1 MQGISTTDNGK
12 ILLSKECFDREPVVA
27 AASRF
32 TGRYYVS
39 IRPADDDSF
48 EVSLQAKKADDA
60 DENILHIFRNEVI
73 DQQVRHDLHNR
84 FGKLRDMIVEQA
96 FYPLEKK

>member
-1 MQGISTTDNGK
+1 MAGK

-27 AASRF
+27 AAARF
-32 TGRYYVS
+32 TDRYYVS
-39 IRPADDDSF
+39 IRPAGEDGF
-48 EVSLQAKKADDA
+48 EVSLQAKKADEA

-73 DQQVRHDLHNR
+73 DQQVRHDLHTR